1 MGISVESKNRRINS
15 RRVGSVDWQDAMD
28 SFAQYAD
35 LVEDEGVREL
45 LMDMREAELL
55 INDAEAPQL
64 ARIFARENPKSLA
77 VAVIKPLKPNGA
89 KFLEIFI
96 ETLTERGYAAA
107 HVPDEAAAEAFFREV
122 RAQRRG
128 SGALGAVKRLFGRG
142 RKKGN

>member
-1 MGISVESKNRRINS
+1 MGIAVEAKNRRINS

-28 SFAQYAD
+28 SFAQYAN

-45 LMDMREAELL
+45 MMDMREAELL

-107 HVPDEAAAEAFFREV
+107 DVPDEAAADIFFKHA
-122 RAQRRG
+122 RARRK
-128 SGALGAVKRLFGRG
+128 SGGLGAVKRLFRAG
-142 RKKGN
+142 RKKDD